1 MPKAA
6 NAGYRAI
13 MSATATG
20 EPFAMDTTAI
30 PAAPPTLLHLLA
42 ALTRD
47 EEDTGPFERLQ
58 GQRLMLLAVCAL
70 LDSLSGACPPLQQR
84 MAASLAAYLRIDFP
98 AMVAEEEES
107 LLPLLRARLLLGDDF
122 DQVLR
127 QMDEEHRHDRRQ
139 AALLAVECEAL
150 AGGLLDEA
158 AVLFNACRAF
168 AEQQRRHLAWE
179 DATVLPLARGRL
191 TATDLAL
198 WNRQTRGRRGTRI
211 PASGP

>member
-1 MPKAA
+1 MD
-6 NAGYRAI
+6 
-13 MSATATG
+13 TAT
-20 EPFAMDTTAI
+20 F
-30 PAAPPTLLHLLA
+30 PATPPALLHLLA
-42 ALTRD
+42 ALARD

-70 LDSLSGACPPLQQR
+70 LDSLSGACQPLQQR
-84 MAASLAAYLRIDFP
+84 MAASLAAYLQADFP
-98 AMVAEEEES
+98 AMVAEEEEG

-139 AALLAVECEAL
+139 AILLAAECEAL

-158 AVLFNACRAF
+158 AVLFSACRAF

-179 DATVLPLARGRL
+179 DATVLPLARERL
-191 TATDLAL
+191 TTADLAL
-198 WNRQTRGRRGTRI
+198 WNRRTRARRTTGAL
-211 PASGP
+211 ASGR